1 MRELVEQF
9 AGSGRFLV
17 RKAEELHAMA
27 EDHPADRKI
36 TTRRLRE
43 QNQIDFELEF
53 FAGILERDPFY
64 VAALRVYANNLAAR
78 GHATKALQ
86 MDRRLVRLQPERPVP
101 WYNLACSYAVLGM
114 IDPAFAALQRAT
126 DLGYG
131 LIDHMAKDP
140 DLKSLR
146 RDPRFA
152 RLLRKVLSA
161 E

>member
-1 MRELVEQF
+1 M
-9 AGSGRFLV
+9 A
-17 RKAEELHAMA
+17 A
-27 EDHPADRKI
+27 EDHPADREI

-64 VAALRVYANNLAAR
+64 VAALRVHANNLAYR
-78 GHATKALQ
+78 GHSARALQ

-114 IDPAFAALQRAT
+114 IDPAFAALQRAV

-131 LIDHMAKDP
+131 LIDHMARDP
-140 DLKSLR
+140 DLKVLR

-152 RLLRKVLSA
+152 KLLRKVLSA